1 MAEAIIVKAPI
12 ANIPYNCAPKVASEF
27 DNITARVPHIPANR

>member
-1 MAEAIIVKAPI
+1 MPDAIIVNAPI

-27 DNITARVPHIPANR
+27 DNITAIVPQIPANR